1 VIDLSLGARALAF
14 TLRGSARQRKT
25 LKETNWF
32 IDALK
37 CGEPV
42 ISDRLLEGGIKLKDR
57 SAGGWRS
64 GLQRSEK

>member
-1 VIDLSLGARALAF
+1 MIDLSLGARALAF

-42 ISDRLLEGGIKLKDR
+42 IADRLLDWGD
-57 SAGGWRS
+57 
-64 GLQRSEK
+64 

>member
-1 VIDLSLGARALAF
+1 VTNLDLSAGLEAFNLQIVARKRNTFGKL
-14 TLRGSARQRKT
+14 
-25 LKETNWF
+25 NWF